1 MTGRRRG
8 DALPRSL
15 CRLFAVRGALAGAVL
30 AGGVALSPAFV
41 APAIAQTVAQT
52 TPLGL
57 YDAWIAA
64 REHDA
69 QFRAARHELEAG
81 LLAEPIGRAGL
92 LPNIAL
98 SASAARVDGDRS
110 VPTALGS
117 VDQPLDYTSRHTT
130 LQLRQPLYNREAM
143 ARYRIG
149 SAQAEYA
156 RALFVAAERELAQR
170 VAEAYFEVLLARD
183 VVALAEAQLEAYEEQ
198 VKVTTRRL
206 SGGEGTRTE
215 MADAQARASL
225 ARAEL
230 IAARDRLTVAE
241 QAFTTIVGRPASALA
256 TLGDHWAPPDAQ
268 PAPLEH
274 WLGEARTHNAR
285 IRAQALAVDITTHE
299 VERVRS
305 GHYPR
310 VDLVGSV
317 TDSKSETVNTL
328 DQRIR
333 QNLLGLQ
340 LNVPLYAGGL
350 VKAQTE
356 QAVANRLREQAT
368 LEAITETV
376 LLDARTQYL
385 AVTSALARIRAY
397 QAAVESAQTMQRGI
411 ELGIRAGVYIASEAL
426 DATRLLFVARRD
438 LASARYEYLLARLK
452 LRIAAGIDLASGL
465 ELAPLR

>member
-1 MTGRRRG
+1 RRRGRAVGCGIAGRRPRERAAAHRRAGAAGAHRPRGARAAGRSDVHQLPPGFDAERSGRGASRWRRRADRPEHAPSVLPGGDRGDAGRHADARGAVESRAAGHASQRTHPHRRAHDAELPDETAARPDAAGTDRAMTGRRRG
-8 DALPRSL
+8 DAFPRSL
-15 CRLFAVRGALAGAVL
+15 CRLLAVRGALAGAVL

-230 IAARDRLTVAE
+230 IAARDRLTV
-241 QAFTTIVGRPASALA
+241 
-256 TLGDHWAPPDAQ
+256 
-268 PAPLEH
+268 
-274 WLGEARTHNAR
+274 
-285 IRAQALAVDITTHE
+285 
-299 VERVRS
+299 
-305 GHYPR
+305 
-310 VDLVGSV
+310 
-317 TDSKSETVNTL
+317 
-328 DQRIR
+328 
-333 QNLLGLQ
+333 
-340 LNVPLYAGGL
+340 
-350 VKAQTE
+350 
-356 QAVANRLREQAT
+356 
-368 LEAITETV
+368 
-376 LLDARTQYL
+376 
-385 AVTSALARIRAY
+385 
-397 QAAVESAQTMQRGI
+397 
-411 ELGIRAGVYIASEAL
+411 
-426 DATRLLFVARRD
+426 
-438 LASARYEYLLARLK
+438 
-452 LRIAAGIDLASGL
+452 
-465 ELAPLR
+465 